1 MKIYMRD
8 SLKAGFDP
16 ELMFKVTRTGISNYK
31 DFFGK
36 DYPFSK
42 YD

>member
-1 MKIYMRD
+1 MRK
-8 SLKAGFDP
+8 SLKADFNP
-16 ELMFKVTRTGISNYK
+16 AEMFKVTQTGMRIYK

-36 DYPFSK
+36 AYPFSK